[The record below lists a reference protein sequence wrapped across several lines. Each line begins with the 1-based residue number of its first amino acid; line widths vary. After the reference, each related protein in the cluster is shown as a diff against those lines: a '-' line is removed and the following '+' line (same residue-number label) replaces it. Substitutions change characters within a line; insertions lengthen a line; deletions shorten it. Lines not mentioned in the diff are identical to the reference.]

1 MIRKFFSFFG
11 AEVKGLH
18 EAAYLL
24 AFFGLAADVLGIIR
38 DRLLASYFGAGPVLD
53 TYYAAFRV
61 SDLIFVTVSSVVAV
75 SVLIPFLIEK
85 LDKGHDVGAKF
96 INDIFTIFFL
106 TIIIVSVVVY
116 FFMPEIIMRTLPGLA
131 KGLEGEHLIVMSRIM
146 LLSPIL
152 LGISNLFGSITQVG
166 KKFALYAVSPLL
178 YNIGIIVGVVVFY
191 PMWGIYG
198 LVWGVVF
205 GAVMHAG
212 IQIPSLVRSGFMPRF
227 SFYIDFSSLRQ
238 TLTLSVP
245 RTIALGANQLS
256 TFFLISLA
264 SLMATGSIA
273 IFNFAWNL
281 QSVPQGIIGVS
292 YSLAAFPSLA
302 GFITRGE
309 RDKFIAH
316 LGEACRHIV
325 FWSMPVTVL
334 FIVLRA
340 QVVRVILGAGQ
351 FSWSDTRLTA
361 AALAIFS
368 VSVAAQS
375 LLLLIVRGY
384 YAASDTRTPLVVNV
398 FCSVLIVVLAY
409 VLDKTYYSFDMMRWF
424 FESLLK
430 VDGLQGTGVLML
442 PLAYSIGT
450 ILNLVLHL
458 ISFEW
463 HFGKLTKTFSR
474 AFWQSLSASIIMGFV
489 AYLSLNVYGNV
500 INLTTTWGIFLQG
513 FAAGITGILAGI
525 VVLYGIKNEEI
536 EQVRKTLHSKIW
548 KAKVVVP
555 EQAQL

>member
-61 SDLIFVTVSSVVAV
+61 SDLIFVTVSSIVAV

-85 LDKGHDVGAKF
+85 IDKGHDVGAKF
-96 INDIFTIFFL
+96 INDIFTIFFM
-106 TIIIVSVVVY
+106 TIIVVSGIVYV
-116 FFMPEIIMRTLPGLA
+116 FMPEILARTLPGLM
-131 KGLEGEHLIVMSRIM
+131 KGLEGHHLLVMSRIM

-152 LGISNLFGSITQVG
+152 LGISNLFGSITQVS

-178 YNIGIIVGVVVFY
+178 YNIGIIMGVLVFY

-198 LVWGVVF
+198 LVWGVVL
-205 GAVMHAG
+205 GAVMHAA
-212 IQIPSLVRSGFMPRF
+212 IQIPSLIRAGFMPRF
-227 SFYIDFSSLRQ
+227 SFYVDFASLRQ

-281 QSVPQGIIGVS
+281 QSVPMGIIGVS

-316 LGEACRHIV
+316 LGEAARHIV

-361 AALAIFS
+361 AALAIFA

-375 LLLLIVRGY
+375 LLLLVVRGY

-409 VLDKTYYSFDMMRWF
+409 VLDKTYYSFNEMRWF

-489 AYLSLNVYGNV
+489 AYLFLNIYGNV
-500 INLTTTWGIFLQG
+500 INLTTTFGIFLQG

-525 VVLYGIKNEEI
+525 IVLYAIRNEEI

-548 KAKVVVP
+548 KAKIVVP
-555 EQAQL
+555 EQAEL

>member
-1 MIRKFFSFFG
+1 MRRIFSIFG
-11 AEVKGLH
+11 AEIKGLH

-24 AFFGLAADVLGIIR
+24 AFFGLAADVLGIVR

-61 SDLIFVTVSSVVAV
+61 PDLIFVTVSSVVAV

-85 LDKGHDVGAKF
+85 IDKGHEVGAKF
-96 INDIFTIFFL
+96 INDIFTIFFM
-106 TIIIVSVVVY
+106 TIIVVSAIVYVL
-116 FFMPEIIMRTLPGLA
+116 MPEIIQWTLPGLA
-131 KGLEGEHLIVMSRIM
+131 SGAQGHALILMSRIM

-166 KKFALYAVSPLL
+166 KKFALYAVSPIL
-178 YNIGIIVGVVVFY
+178 YNVGIIVGVLVFY
-191 PMWGIYG
+191 PMFGIYG

-205 GAVMHAG
+205 GAAMHAG
-212 IQIPSLVRSGFMPRF
+212 IQIPSLVASGFMPRF
-227 SFYIDFSSLRQ
+227 SFYIDFASLRQ

-264 SLMATGSIA
+264 SLMASGSIA
-273 IFNFAWNL
+273 VFNFAWNL
-281 QSVPQGIIGVS
+281 QSVPMGIIGVS

-316 LGEACRHIV
+316 LGEAARHIV

-340 QVVRVILGAGQ
+340 QIVRVILGAGQ
-351 FSWSDTRLTA
+351 FSWSDTRLVA
-361 AALAIFS
+361 AGLAIFA

-409 VLDKTYYSFDMMRWF
+409 IFDKTYYSFNEVRWF

-430 VDGLQGTGVLML
+430 VDGLKGTGVLML

-458 ISFEW
+458 VSFER
-463 HFGKLTKTFSR
+463 HFGKLTRTFSR

-500 INLTTTWGIFLQG
+500 MNTSTTFGIFAQG
-513 FAAGITGILAGI
+513 FLAGMTGIIAGI

-548 KAKVVVP
+548 KAKVVVSEP
-555 EQAQL
+555 AEL

>member
-11 AEVKGLH
+11 D

-85 LDKGHDVGAKF
+85 IDKGHDVGAKF